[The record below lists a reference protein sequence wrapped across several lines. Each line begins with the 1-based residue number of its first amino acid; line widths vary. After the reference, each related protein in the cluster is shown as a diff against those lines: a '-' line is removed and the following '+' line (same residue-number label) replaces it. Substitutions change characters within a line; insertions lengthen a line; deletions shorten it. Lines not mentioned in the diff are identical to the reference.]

1 MKEKSPLE
9 SGGERSVKRA
19 GPTPVR
25 SRQVNAKTVTPLADV
40 VSGRIKIAARGDD
53 FAAEFICG
61 AFAMRAPPLNRRF
74 RRRAPRVVKHG
85 RRQSRCKELYAA
97 LRDRAEHVIM

>member
-1 MKEKSPLE
+1 M
-9 SGGERSVKRA
+9 
-19 GPTPVR
+19 
-25 SRQVNAKTVTPLADV
+25 ADV

-53 FAAEFICG
+53 FATEFICG

-85 RRQSRCKELYAA
+85 RRQGQCKELHAA
-97 LRDRAEHVIM
+97 RRDRAEHVIMSWRDSGAQAPAFPFGGRFT